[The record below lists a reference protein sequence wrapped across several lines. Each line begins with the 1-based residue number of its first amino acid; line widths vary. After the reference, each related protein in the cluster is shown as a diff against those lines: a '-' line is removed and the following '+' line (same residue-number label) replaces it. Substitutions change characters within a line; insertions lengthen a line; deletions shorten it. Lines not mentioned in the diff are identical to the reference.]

1 MPKGVTKRRKVT
13 VAALLDAALELFT
26 ERGFGATSI
35 PEICARAG
43 LTKGAF
49 YSNFADKEA
58 LFLALFDRQAAE
70 RAQRIRVALADAE
83 AVAQAVTTGE
93 PLPGAA
99 AGVEDRRWFLLS
111 MEFTLHAIR
120 HPQVAALLSEH
131 EAAGRAG
138 LAELITTA
146 LESIGRVP
154 VIPVQDLAAMVV
166 AAAEGSTAQALTR
179 QAAGRGSGPGLAAQ
193 MIPALVKEFTVPAG
207 PAPGGHDLPP
217 GSHAT
222 AGEGN

>member
-1 MPKGVTKRRKVT
+1 
-13 VAALLDAALELFT
+13 VAALLDAALELFA

-70 RAQRIRVALADAE
+70 RARRIRAALADGE
-83 AVAQAVTTGE
+83 AVARAVATGGA
-93 PLPGAA
+93 LPGAA

-111 MEFTLHAIR
+111 MEFALHAIR
-120 HPQVAALLSEH
+120 HREVAVQLDEH

-138 LAELITTA
+138 LAELITTT
-146 LESIGRVP
+146 LESIGLVP

-166 AAAEGSTAQALTR
+166 AAAEGSAAQALTR
-179 QAAGRGSGPGLAAQ
+179 QAAGHRGPGAGSR
-193 MIPALVKEFTVPAG
+193 MIPALVRQFTVPAG
-207 PAPGGHDLPP
+207 QAPGGPGVPP
-217 GSHAT
+217 GLHTRA
-222 AGEGN
+222 EEED